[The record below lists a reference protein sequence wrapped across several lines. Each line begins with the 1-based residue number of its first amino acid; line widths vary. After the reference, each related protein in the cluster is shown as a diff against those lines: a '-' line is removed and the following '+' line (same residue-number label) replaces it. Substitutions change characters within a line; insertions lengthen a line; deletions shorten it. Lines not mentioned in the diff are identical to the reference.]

1 MKIYET
7 VGEWQYEGKRRFG
20 SDFEE
25 WKFVCPC
32 CGRVTAVKEFK
43 PFGAE
48 PADAYQNCIGRFN
61 GKGADGMKRGGKEVP
76 ANGCN
81 WAAYGFLGTLDRG
94 AVVRHDGKGIQVFD
108 FAEKEGDIKNDML

>member
-7 VGEWQYEGKRRFG
+7 VSEWQDEGKRRFG

-25 WKFVCPC
+25 WKFVCPN

-48 PADAYQNCIGRFN
+48 PSDAYQNCIGRFN
-61 GKGADGMKRGGKEVP
+61 GKGGGGKDT
-76 ANGCN
+76 ANGCD
-81 WAAYGFLGTLDRG
+81 WAAYGLFGTLGLG
-94 AVVRHDGKGIQVFD
+94 AVVRHDGGDVQVFD
-108 FAEKEGDIKNDML
+108 FAEKEGG